1 MPSSREQSPQRKKA
15 SLESGFLV
23 HFTSKMP
30 YELMATKLTS
40 LDCLTVHKNF
50 RNSLQKDFHIILFIL
65 KPPIRSKW
73 VPFYRCRNWESRRL
87 RNLFR
92 VSKEEAS
99 RARAQTFIF
108 KFPISHS
115 FSQSFT
121 YHFHWGTL
129 QHRGVCPSVKTIY
142 FISLEFQHYFSSFH
156 SFHMLFQMKTIGFQH
171 ESILNFY

>member
-23 HFTSKMP
+23 HFTGKMP

-115 FSQSFT
+115 FSQSFPLRDPT
-121 YHFHWGTL
+121 TQRSLSISQNHLFYFLGVSTL
-129 QHRGVCPSVKTIY
+129 FFKFP
-142 FISLEFQHYFSSFH
+142 FISHALPNEDYWFPTWKYFKF
-156 SFHMLFQMKTIGFQH
+156 L
-171 ESILNFY
+171 LNCF